1 MSKDEVFVRKELTKV
16 YPQLKKN
23 MKKVCGS
30 GYDQWGDDLLSVA
43 ITFFLEKPLHQQLK
57 TIEEGKLE
65 NFITWIANIQLKSN
79 SSKYYSVYRKPLL
92 AERELFGNM
101 KYTYGV
107 NAQGFNEELM
117 NCVEKVLSDIEPAW
131 ATYFVQIVYD
141 NLPLQDIAKEVH
153 LSMAT
158 VKRKIDDIT
167 KLIQVKCQDCI

>member
-1 MSKDEVFVRKELTKV
+1 
-16 YPQLKKN
+16 
-23 MKKVCGS
+23 
-30 GYDQWGDDLLSVA
+30 
-43 ITFFLEKPLHQQLK
+43 
-57 TIEEGKLE
+57 
-65 NFITWIANIQLKSN
+65 
-79 SSKYYSVYRKPLL
+79 
-92 AERELFGNM
+92 M

-117 NCVEKVLSDIEPAW
+117 NCVEKVLSDIDPAW